1 MLYPGGDTP
10 PVRAFLM
17 ERWFYMKHRLYPL
30 GSLVLLL
37 GIWQLAVTLL
47 HTPAFILPSP
57 VAVAQ
62 ALVTD
67 GQGLL
72 QNSWVTLY
80 ESLIGLGIACLLAF
94 CTALVMD
101 RWQLLYQSFY
111 PLLVISQTL
120 PVMVLGPLLSL
131 WFGFGMAPKIILVVL
146 MSYFPIIVA
155 FSEALGKVSVDQIRF
170 LQTMGA
176 KSWQVYRLLKIPRG
190 MQGFFAGLR
199 IAATYCVSGAIIG
212 EWLSAEAGLGY
223 YMIRVKNGY
232 QIDKVF
238 AAILCVIVLSLGL
251 NIVTRGFQKLYY
263 KIVIQGR
270 LS

>member
-1 MLYPGGDTP
+1 MT
-10 PVRAFLM
+10 
-17 ERWFYMKHRLYPL
+17 
-30 GSLVLLL
+30 
-37 GIWQLAVTLL
+37 WQVAVTLL
-47 HTPAFILPSP
+47 QTPSFILPSP
-57 VAVAQ
+57 VSVAQ
-62 ALVTD
+62 ALMAEA
-67 GQGLL
+67 GGLL
-72 QNSWVTLY
+72 VNSWVTLY
-80 ESLIGLGIACLLAF
+80 ESLIGLGIACMLAF
-94 CTALVMD
+94 GTALVMD

-131 WFGFGMAPKIILVVL
+131 WFGFGMAPKIILVIL

-155 FSEALGKVSVDQIRF
+155 FSEALGKVSTNQIRF

-176 KSWQVYRLLKIPRG
+176 KNWQVYRILKIPQG

-238 AAILCVIVLSLGL
+238 AAIFCVIILSLAL
-251 NIVTRGFQKLYY
+251 NLGTWALQKGYY
-263 KIVIQGR
+263 RLLIQGR
-270 LS
+270 KPTS

>member
-1 MLYPGGDTP
+1 MLHLAATTP
-10 PVRAFLM
+10 Q
-17 ERWFYMKHRLYPL
+17 MKLFCPRKEAVMARKLYPL
-30 GSLVLLL
+30 GSLVILLVV
-37 GIWQLAVTLL
+37 WQLAVTLFQA
-47 HTPAFILPSP
+47 PAFILPSP
-57 VAVAQ
+57 VAVMQ
-62 ALVTD
+62 ALQAD
-67 GQGLL
+67 AGGLL
-72 QNSWVTLY
+72 ANSWVTLY
-80 ESLIGLGIACLLAF
+80 ESLIGLGIACALAF
-94 CTALVMD
+94 VTALVMD
-101 RWQLLYQSFY
+101 RWQLVHQSFY

-131 WFGFGMAPKIILVVL
+131 WFGFGITPKIILVIL

-155 FSEALGKVSVDQIRF
+155 FSEALGKVSSEQIRF

-176 KSWQVYRLLKIPRG
+176 KNWQVYRILKIPQG

-238 AAILCVIVLSLGL
+238 AAIFCVIVLSLAL
-251 NIVTRGFQKLYY
+251 NGVTQILQKGYY
-263 KIVIQGR
+263 RLLIQGR
-270 LS
+270 KL

>member
-1 MLYPGGDTP
+1 
-10 PVRAFLM
+10 
-17 ERWFYMKHRLYPL
+17 MKRKLYPL

-37 GIWQLAVTLL
+37 AAWQLAVTLL

-57 VAVAQ
+57 VAVVQ
-62 ALVTD
+62 ALVAD
-67 GQGLL
+67 GPGLL

-155 FSEALGKVSVDQIRF
+155 FSEALGKVSGEQIRF

-176 KSWQVYRLLKIPRG
+176 KNWQVYRLLKIPQG

-251 NIVTRGFQKLYY
+251 NIVTRLFQKLYY
-263 KIVIQGR
+263 KTFIQGR